1 MEMENVY
8 EIDLAKF
15 TIYIEKADNNLT
27 DIIEKASGKSFAKK
41 EWDKETP
48 SKLIFDL
55 ISSRISSEGLIAE
68 MSERI
73 ETLENKISQ
82 EVGEGNATR

>member
-15 TIYIEKADNNLT
+15 TIYIGKADNNLT
-27 DIIEKASGKSFAKK
+27 DIIEKESGKSFAKK
-41 EWDKETP
+41 EWSTETP

-68 MSERI
+68 MSETI
-73 ETLENKISQ
+73 ENLKSKLS
-82 EVGEGNATR
+82 